1 VKLPLSF
8 LAVCLIISFNFIS
21 CTDEPS
27 SIGVDLLE
35 GDFVIVSTFDT
46 QDDSVY
52 QVSSDFKEVVSL
64 GFASRILIGKRG
76 NVKAS
81 ALTRFIFGINDTLQ
95 QDFLNG
101 NIQINE
107 SMIDLDP
114 IYIYTDT
121 MEVFDFTVHEVTSG
135 WSSSGFTSDSL
146 SSLTYEP
153 MDISSNKDFS
163 DSIYSFNLDNNLVL
177 SWIIFSIDSS
187 RGSNKGIY
195 YKPTESSGRVVGF
208 QALTLTSTTAAKL
221 NIVIEKSG
229 SWIDTI
235 NGFIFED
242 VSVAEKG
249 PLLLP
254 EDQIGIQ
261 SSITFQ
267 STLFFDLSGAD
278 SSVVVN
284 NAELILTVDSLN
296 TVTGSSFNSNLTAF
310 RVTDSTSNT
319 IDESFSVT
327 LVKDGNVY
335 IGDITS
341 FVNFWLNSRD
351 NHGLLIRSQS
361 YTEGLELFAIK
372 GSNTPLL
379 SERPRLKIVFTRLED
394 Q

>member
-1 VKLPLSF
+1 VKLPLSL
-8 LAVCLIISFNFIS
+8 LAVCLIISFKFIS

-35 GDFVIVSTFDT
+35 GDKVIVRTFDT
-46 QDDSVY
+46 QDDPVY
-52 QVSSDFKEVVSL
+52 QVSSDIKEVVSL

-76 NVKAS
+76 DVAAS
-81 ALTRFIFGINDTLQ
+81 SLMRFIFGINDTLQ
-95 QDFLNG
+95 QDFLDG

-107 SMIDLDP
+107 SSIDLDP
-114 IYIYTDT
+114 IYTYTDT
-121 MEVFDFTVHEVTSG
+121 MEAFDFTVHEVTSG
-135 WSSSGFTSDSL
+135 WSSMGFTSDSL
-146 SSLTYEP
+146 SSLTYDP
-153 MDISSNKDFS
+153 MDVSSNKDFS
-163 DSIYSFNLDNNLVL
+163 DSVYSFNLDNNLVL

-187 RGSNKGIY
+187 QGSNKGIY
-195 YKPTESSGRVVGF
+195 YKPTASSGKVVGF
-208 QALTLTSTTAAKL
+208 QALTITSTTAAKL
-221 NIVIEKSG
+221 NIVLEKSG

-249 PLLLP
+249 FSSLP

-261 SSITFQ
+261 SSVTFQ
-267 STLFFDLSGAD
+267 STLLFDLSGED

-296 TVTGSSFNSNLTAF
+296 TVTGSPFNSNLNAY
-310 RVTDSTSNT
+310 RVTDSTNNAF
-319 IDESFSVT
+319 DESFGVT
-327 LVKDGNVY
+327 LVNAGNLY

-341 FVNFWLNSRD
+341 FVNLWLNSRD

-379 SERPRLKIVFTRLED
+379 SEKPRLKIVFTRLED